1 MTKRRKYKQSN
12 QLNHFDDG
20 GPLDWS
26 NPFAGGMKGG
36 LGKTLVGVAGQAG
49 GIAGNAISG
58 GLSSGAGNAIGALG
72 DVASAI
78 PGPWGAVASAGLKVI
93 GGLTNAAFGTKTNT
107 EELNKANSGT
117 LQLNSFNSTATSF
130 DNLDTQGPAVSDIGK
145 VYSGGWFSKNK
156 ARKKQKALETQRLTA
171 LDYAQGNIENNIEN
185 IQQNQLD
192 TMVTNYAAHGGKI
205 YIKPENRGKWHHA
218 FDEGLNTNGADFTN
232 DTMYIENGGTH
243 EQNPNEGVQVGV
255 DDQGI
260 PNLVEEGELIYND
273 YVYSARTKVPKS
285 FKEKYKLSGDKLT
298 FAEAA
303 KKLQK
308 ESEERPN
315 DPISKNGLNAS
326 MAALAMEQENIR
338 ENMQNKQKNNQFAI
352 GGPFANMPSAFAYM
366 SKVAK
371 DTLPRSAQQENLYPH
386 YGYVS
391 TAGTFPTNSIKQ
403 PKKYKVS
410 KAKTTNTK
418 VEPINTKAET
428 APKIPIYQGPNLADL
443 ADTSGMNLNKIDLPQ
458 ELKNKT
464 FVKDD
469 SSKDDSSYGLDYL
482 RYAPV
487 LGSMVGLGQS
497 LMSKPDYSN
506 ADKIETAAQRVSDFT
521 PVKSTPLGNHLTYN
535 PFDINAATNKLSAS
549 ASATRRALTNI
560 SGGNRANIQAG
571 LLATDYNTQGQLGDL
586 FRKSIEYNNQ
596 RQAQIEEFNRA
607 TNQYNNQSDLQA
619 QLANQEA
626 HFKAGQYGLSGI
638 TQAASMREAIDANRA
653 AALNANLTGLFE
665 NLGGIGKE
673 EYTRNMLESNPFL
686 LYNMDRSGNISYKS
700 RAKGGRINRNKKG

>member
-1 MTKRRKYKQSN
+1 
-12 QLNHFDDG
+12 
-20 GPLDWS
+20 
-26 NPFAGGMKGG
+26 
-36 LGKTLVGVAGQAG
+36 
-49 GIAGNAISG
+49 
-58 GLSSGAGNAIGALG
+58 
-72 DVASAI
+72 
-78 PGPWGAVASAGLKVI
+78 
-93 GGLTNAAFGTKTNT
+93 
-107 EELNKANSGT
+107 
-117 LQLNSFNSTATSF
+117 
-130 DNLDTQGPAVSDIGK
+130 
-145 VYSGGWFSKNK
+145 
-156 ARKKQKALETQRLTA
+156 
-171 LDYAQGNIENNIEN
+171 
-185 IQQNQLD
+185 
-192 TMVTNYAAHGGKI
+192 
-205 YIKPENRGKWHHA
+205 
-218 FDEGLNTNGADFTN
+218 
-232 DTMYIENGGTH
+232 MYIENGGTH
-243 EQNPNEGVQVGV
+243 EQNPNEGIQIGV

-326 MAALAMEQENIR
+326 MTALAMEQEDIR

-391 TAGTFPTNSIKQ
+391 TAGTFKPTGVSTVPTNPVKQ

-418 VEPINTKAET
+418 VEPINTKVEPGP
-428 APKIPIYQGPNLADL
+428 PKIPIFQGPNLADL
-443 ADTSGMNLNKIDLPQ
+443 ADTSGMNPKKINLPQ
-458 ELKNKT
+458 ALKNKT
-464 FVKDD
+464 FVKDN
-469 SSKDDSSYGLDYL
+469 SSHGLDYL

-506 ADKIETAAQRVSDFT
+506 ADKIEAAAQRVSDFT
-521 PVKSTPLGNHLTYN
+521 PVKSTPLGNYLTYN

-619 QLANQEA
+619 QMANQEA

-686 LYNMDRSGNISYKS
+686 LYRMDSSGNISYKS
-700 RAKGGRINRNKKG
+700 RAKGGKINRNKKG

>member
-1 MTKRRKYKQSN
+1 MIKRRKYKQSN

-49 GIAGNAISG
+49 GIAGNVISG
-58 GLSSGAGNAIGALG
+58 GLSSGAGNTMNALG

-107 EELNKANSGT
+107 AELNKANSGT
-117 LQLNSFNSTATSF
+117 LQLNSFNSTASSF
-130 DNLDTQGPAVSDIGK
+130 DKLDTQGPTVSDIGK

-156 ARKKQKALETQRLTA
+156 ARRKQDALETQRLA
-171 LDYAQGNIENNIEN
+171 AINYAQGNIENNIEN

-192 TMVTNYAAHGGKI
+192 TMVTNYAANGGKI
-205 YIKPENRGKWHHA
+205 YINPENRGKWQHA
-218 FDEGLNTNGADFTN
+218 FGGGLNTNGADFTN

-326 MAALAMEQENIR
+326 MAALAMEQEDIR

-352 GGPFANMPSAFAYM
+352 GGPYKNASPFVYMSNALKSALPSA
-366 SKVAK
+366 SE
-371 DTLPRSAQQENLYPH
+371 DRLYPQ
-386 YGYVS
+386 YNYVS
-391 TAGTFPTNSIKQ
+391 TAGTFKPLSTNPVKQ

-418 VEPINTKAET
+418 VEPINTKVET
-428 APKIPIYQGPNLADL
+428 PPKIPVQQIPNFADL
-443 ADTSGMNLNKIDLPQ
+443 ADKSGMNPKKINLPQ
-458 ELKNKT
+458 ELKNRT
-464 FVKDD
+464 FVEDN
-469 SSKDDSSYGLDYL
+469 SSHGLDYL

-521 PVKSTPLGNHLTYN
+521 PVKSTPLGNYLTYN

-586 FRKSIEYNNQ
+586 FRKSTEYNNQ
-596 RQAQIEEFNRA
+596 RQAQVEEFNRA

-619 QLANQEA
+619 QMANQEA
-626 HFKAGQYGLSGI
+626 HFKAGHYGLSGI
-638 TQAASMREAIDANRA
+638 TQAASMRESIDANRA

-665 NLGGIGKE
+665 NLGGVGKE

-686 LYNMDRSGNISYKS
+686 LYRMDRSGNISYKS
-700 RAKGGRINRNKKG
+700 RARGGKINRNKKG